1 MGNEVTKNDL
11 AAVNK
16 RIDNAC
22 KYFNELKKQVEAIE
36 KQEYTDY
43 TQLVT
48 SVNNVSEV
56 SRDNLSKFADPLGKR
71 ITTLETRLAA
81 LEKK

>member
-1 MGNEVTKNDL
+1 MGNEVTKIDL

-43 TQLVT
+43 AQLVT

-56 SRDNLSKFADPLGKR
+56 SRDNLSNSVQPLGKR
-71 ITTLETRLAA
+71 VAALETRLAA
-81 LEKK
+81 LDKR

>member
-1 MGNEVTKNDL
+1 MSNEVSKNDL

-36 KQEYTDY
+36 KQEESDY
-43 TQLVT
+43 KDLIT
-48 SVNNVSEV
+48 SINIISEV
-56 SRDNLSKFADPLGKR
+56 SRDNLSNFVQPVGKR
-71 ITTLETRLAA
+71 LAALESRLAA

>member
-11 AAVNK
+11 IAVNK

-36 KQEYTDY
+36 KQEYSDY
-43 TQLVT
+43 AELVS

-56 SRDNLSKFADPLGKR
+56 SRNNLSNFVQPVGKR
-71 ITTLETRLAA
+71 LAALETRLAA

>member
-1 MGNEVTKNDL
+1 MGHEVTKNDL

-36 KQEYTDY
+36 KQEEADY
-43 TQLVT
+43 KDLIN

-56 SRDNLSKFADPLGKR
+56 SRDNLSNFVQPVGKR
-71 ITTLETRLAA
+71 LATLETRLAA

>member
-22 KYFNELKKQVEAIE
+22 KYFNDLKKQVEAIE

-56 SRDNLSKFADPLGKR
+56 SRDNLSNFAQPLGKR
-71 ITTLETRLAA
+71 IAALEARLAA
-81 LEKK
+81 LDKK